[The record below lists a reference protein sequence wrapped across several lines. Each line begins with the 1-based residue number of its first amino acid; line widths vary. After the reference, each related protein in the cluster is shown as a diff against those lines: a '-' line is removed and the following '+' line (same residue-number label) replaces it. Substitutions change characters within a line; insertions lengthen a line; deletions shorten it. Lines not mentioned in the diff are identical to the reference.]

1 MPGQEMVARNN
12 QVSSMILS
20 ADIPDRGG
28 IGVSGTVDAATS
40 AVPPYWEFPEDWEFP
55 TGTLTSSMTG
65 QAPGVSLAARPLTP
79 VDVCI

>member
-1 MPGQEMVARNN
+1 VVARNH

-20 ADIPDRGG
+20 ADLPDTGG

-40 AVPPYWEFPEDWEFP
+40 AVPPYWEFPGVLGVP
-55 TGTLTSSMTG
+55 VGTLISSMTG
-65 QAPGVSLAARPLTP
+65 QVPRVACSVRPLTP